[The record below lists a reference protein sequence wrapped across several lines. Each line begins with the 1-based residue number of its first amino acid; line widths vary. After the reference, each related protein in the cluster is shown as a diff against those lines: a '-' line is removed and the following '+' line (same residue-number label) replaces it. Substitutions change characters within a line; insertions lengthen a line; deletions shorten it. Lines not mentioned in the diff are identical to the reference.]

1 MYYPQLRSNLAKGFV
16 EAVLSV
22 PYVQIVQPSHF
33 LIAAVSTQYFQVS
46 SGFFGVIVALPAWM
60 NVVQLFFVPA
70 LDGRISARRLSLGAQ
85 LLDLLVWAFVVVSL
99 QWVPPLSGPAGIYF
113 LVVFAL
119 SNTGRAVNRVAWPA
133 WIKEYV
139 PEKVRSNY
147 FARRTAAVKVV
158 EIGIMA
164 VVVPA
169 LGAYTTVATY
179 HHFLAVGV
187 FLKAFCWVLQATIR
201 MPPVPPTPPP
211 AAANRLFL
219 PSRWKALFIEG
230 GAFTTVAVVTS
241 LQAALDQFSAAFSH
255 VYLFS
260 VFKLDA
266 ATAGVFALI
275 GTAAT
280 VLSLPFWGRYIGKFG
295 MGHVLGICA
304 VLGGLDRV
312 AWAML
317 DPSDVVWLYLLAAWH
332 GLFGAGYGLALIT
345 LRLRLLPHR
354 RKESLL
360 SFELALSSILLG
372 AAPMLFGLILDWSG
386 GAVAV
391 YRSGFL
397 VSAIGSIS
405 AGAFFLLKSG
415 AWDNPA
421 PARGAK

>member
-1 MYYPQLRSNLAKGFV
+1 
-16 EAVLSV
+16 
-22 PYVQIVQPSHF
+22 
-33 LIAAVSTQYFQVS
+33 
-46 SGFFGVIVALPAWM
+46 M
-60 NVVQLFFVPA
+60 NVVQLYIVPA
-70 LDGRISARRLSLGAQ
+70 LDGRVSARRLSLGAQ
-85 LLDLLVWAFVVVSL
+85 LLDLLVWTFVVLSL

-113 LVVFAL
+113 LLVFAL

-133 WIKEYV
+133 WVKEYV
-139 PEKVRSNY
+139 PESVRSNY

-158 EIGIMA
+158 EIAIMA

-169 LGAYTTVATY
+169 LSAYTTVTTY
-179 HHFLAVGV
+179 HYFLALGV
-187 FLKAFCWVLQATIR
+187 FLKAFCWVLQVTIR
-201 MPPVPPTPPP
+201 TPPVPAAPAPP
-211 AAANRLFL
+211 AVNRLFL

-241 LQAALDQFSAAFSH
+241 IQGALDHFSGAFSH

-260 VFKLDA
+260 VFKADP

-280 VLSLPFWGRYIGKFG
+280 AVSLPFWGRYIGKFG
-295 MGHVLGICA
+295 MGKALGVCA
-304 VLGGLDRV
+304 ILGGLDRV
-312 AWAML
+312 VWAML
-317 DPSDVVWLYLLAAWH
+317 DPGDVLWLYLLVAWH
-332 GLFGAGYGLALIT
+332 GLFGAGYQLALIT

-360 SFELALSSILLG
+360 SFELALSSVLLG
-372 AAPMLFGLILDWSG
+372 VAPMLFGLILDWSG

-391 YRSGFL
+391 YRTGFMI
-397 VSAIGSIS
+397 SAIGSMS